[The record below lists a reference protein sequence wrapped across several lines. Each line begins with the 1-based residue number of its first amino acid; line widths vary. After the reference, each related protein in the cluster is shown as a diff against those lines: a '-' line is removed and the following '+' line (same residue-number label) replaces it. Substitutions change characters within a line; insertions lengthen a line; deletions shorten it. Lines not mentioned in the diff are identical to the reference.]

1 MREIIVYEMLPEH
14 ISGSSENY
22 LNLKEKI
29 DKDRLILAD
38 ITLDYE
44 KDAARYKEEY
54 KAAYKNFLINQFLY
68 GWSFLHMHDGKAVLS
83 DAFQYSH
90 ICRSIEIPDD
100 PKEELKRRGWMIP
113 PSIMNTRITT
123 SRNMTTEELYIDHF
137 DAFFDDYFNLSIG
150 DEGSR
155 IDRYYKQAVAN
166 YKNKCYYACAVSL
179 FPIIESYHK
188 YINDYDDNKIY
199 RIKKSLG
206 DVKDKV
212 LGLRKTI
219 ECGVKYYTKLIEQF
233 NELAKK
239 HYFNISTDMN
249 DEPEIINRNR
259 IVHGIFSREIDKK
272 DCLQLFCVI
281 TNLVFIK
288 QLIEANKMM
297 DDAEEKLKQLRAE
310 ET

>member
-1 MREIIVYEMLPEH
+1 MREISVYEMLPEY
-14 ISGSSENY
+14 ISGSPQNY

-29 DKDRLILAD
+29 TKDRSILAD

-44 KDAARYKEEY
+44 KDEARYKEEY

-68 GWSFLHMHDGKAVLS
+68 GWSFLHMCDGTAVLS
-83 DAFQYSH
+83 DASQY
-90 ICRSIEIPDD
+90 PDD

-113 PSIMNTRITT
+113 PSFMNKRII
-123 SRNMTTEELYIDHF
+123 SQYNKTTEELYIDHF
-137 DAFFDDYFNLSIG
+137 DAFFDDYFSLSIG

-166 YKNKCYYACAVSL
+166 YKNECYYACAVSL

-188 YINDYDDNKIY
+188 YTNDYGDNKIY
-199 RIKKSLG
+199 KIKKSLG

-219 ECGVKYYTKLIEQF
+219 TCGVKYYTKLIEQF
-233 NELAKK
+233 NNLVKK

-259 IVHGIFSREIDKK
+259 IAHGIFSREIDKK
-272 DCLQLFCVI
+272 DCLQLFCVLS
-281 TNLVFIK
+281 NLVFIK
-288 QLIEANKMM
+288 QLIEANKLMA
-297 DDAEEKLKQLRAE
+297 DTEEKLKQLRAE

>member
-1 MREIIVYEMLPEH
+1 MREISVYEMLPEH
-14 ISGSSENY
+14 ISGSPQNY

-29 DKDRLILAD
+29 VEDQLILAD
-38 ITLDYE
+38 ITRDYE
-44 KDAARYKEEY
+44 KDEKRYKEEY
-54 KAAYKNFLINQFLY
+54 KAAYKNFLINQYLY
-68 GWSFLHMHDGKAVLS
+68 GWSFMHMYDAKAILS
-83 DAFQYSH
+83 DAFQY
-90 ICRSIEIPDD
+90 PDD

-113 PSIMNTRITT
+113 PSIMNKRITT
-123 SRNMTTEELYIDHF
+123 PLNMTTEELYIDHF

-155 IDRYYKQAVAN
+155 RDRYYKQAVAN
-166 YKNKCYYACAVSL
+166 YKNECYYACAVSI

-188 YINDYDDNKIY
+188 YINDYRDDKIY
-199 RIKKSLG
+199 KIKKFLG
-206 DVKDKV
+206 EVKAKV
-212 LGLRKTI
+212 LGLQKTI
-219 ECGVKYYTKLIEQF
+219 TCGVKYYTKLIEQF

-239 HYFNISTDMN
+239 HYFKISKNMN
-249 DEPEIINRNR
+249 DEPEIINRHR

-288 QLIEANKMM
+288 QLIEANKLMA
-297 DDAEEKLKQLRAE
+297 DAEEKLNQLQAE

>member
-1 MREIIVYEMLPEH
+1 MREINVYKMLPEY
-14 ISGSSENY
+14 ISGSPENH

-29 DKDRLILAD
+29 VKDQLILAD
-38 ITLDYE
+38 IMRDYE
-44 KDAARYKEEY
+44 KDEVMYREEY
-54 KAAYKNFLINQFLY
+54 TAAYKNFLINQYLY
-68 GWSFLHMHDGKAVLS
+68 GWSFLHMHDGKAVLA
-83 DAFQYSH
+83 DAFQ
-90 ICRSIEIPDD
+90 CFDNQ
-100 PKEELKRRGWMIP
+100 KEELKRRGWMIP
-113 PSIMNTRITT
+113 PSIMNTRMTT
-123 SRNMTTEELYIDHF
+123 SRSMTTEELYIDRF
-137 DAFFDDYFNLSIG
+137 DALFDDYFNLSIG

-155 IDRYYKQAVAN
+155 TDRYYKQAIAN
-166 YKNKCYYACAVSL
+166 YKNECYYACAVSL

-188 YINDYDDNKIY
+188 YINDYGDNKIY

-219 ECGVKYYTKLIEQF
+219 TCGVKYYTKLIEQF
-233 NELAKK
+233 NELAKN

>member
-1 MREIIVYEMLPEH
+1 MREINEYVMLPEY

-29 DKDRLILAD
+29 AKDRLILAD
-38 ITLDYE
+38 IMRDYE
-44 KDAARYKEEY
+44 KDEVMYREEY
-54 KAAYKNFLINQFLY
+54 KAAYKKFLINQYWY
-68 GWSFLHMHDGKAVLS
+68 GWSFLHMHDGKAVLA
-83 DAFQYSH
+83 DVFQ
-90 ICRSIEIPDD
+90 CFDNQ
-100 PKEELKRRGWMIP
+100 KEELKRRGWMIP
-113 PSIMNTRITT
+113 PSFMNKRITT
-123 SRNMTTEELYIDHF
+123 PYNMTTEELYIDHF
-137 DAFFDDYFNLSIG
+137 DAFFDQYFNISI
-150 DEGSR
+150 DEEDSR
-155 IDRYYKQAVAN
+155 IDRYYKQAIAN
-166 YKNKCYYACAVSL
+166 YKNECFYACAVSL

-188 YINDYDDNKIY
+188 HINDYDDDKIY
-199 RIKKSLG
+199 KIKNKLS
-206 DVKDKV
+206 DVTDKV

-233 NELAKK
+233 NELAQK
-239 HYFNISTDMN
+239 HYFNTSTDMT

-297 DDAEEKLKQLRAE
+297 DDAEENLERLLAE
-310 ET
+310 ES

>member
-1 MREIIVYEMLPEH
+1 MREISVYEMLPEY

-38 ITLDYE
+38 IMRDYE
-44 KDAARYKEEY
+44 KDEVMYREEY

-68 GWSFLHMHDGKAVLS
+68 GWSFLHMCDGTAVVS
-83 DAFQYSH
+83 DAFQY
-90 ICRSIEIPDD
+90 PDD

-113 PSIMNTRITT
+113 PSLMNIRITT
-123 SRNMTTEELYIDHF
+123 PLNMTTEELYIDHF
-137 DAFFDDYFNLSIG
+137 HSDFDQHFNFSIG
-150 DEGSR
+150 EENSR
-155 IDRYYKQAVAN
+155 IDRYYKQAIAN
-166 YKNKCYYACAVSL
+166 YKNECFYACAVSL

-188 YINDYDDNKIY
+188 YINDYDDDKIY
-199 RIKKSLG
+199 KIKNKLS
-206 DVKDKV
+206 DVTDKV

-233 NELAKK
+233 NELAQK
-239 HYFNISTDMN
+239 HYFNTSTDMT

-288 QLIEANKMM
+288 QLIEADKLMA
-297 DDAEEKLKQLRAE
+297 DAEEKLERLLAE
-310 ET
+310 ES